1 VQKLTFKNYYF
12 RHHLETNV
20 EDTKELRDI
29 AWKSIRSNNHLK
41 GIVKIRVNHLGQI
54 VKTGEY

>member
-1 VQKLTFKNYYF
+1 ME
-12 RHHLETNV
+12 ETKV
-20 EDTKELRDI
+20 LKGI
-29 AWKSIRSNNHLK
+29 AWKILQSNTHLK